1 MNAAAHTLTGGGVP
15 GSAARRPPTAALA
28 GWILTPVLLALA
40 ALFVADRLYN
50 PERFRIEAVEVQ
62 GRFSRVDAGRVRA
75 VVANT
80 ISGNYFSLSLP
91 RIEARV
97 EELPW
102 VFSASVRRQ
111 WPATLV
117 VEVVEVQPVAK
128 WGTTH
133 WLHFTGD
140 LVARPADSH
149 ASATPAEHD
158 LPLLSG
164 PDDRRRAVW
173 RAFRRWSGR
182 FAAKG
187 LRLDQLR
194 LDARD
199 LWHLRLSPGALVRDG
214 NAQMAPPGPPARSG
228 QVTLVV
234 AGDNA
239 EARIAQF
246 VEVLAQQLMTEFAA
260 MRSIDLR
267 HPNGFAVGWK
277 TPPLPV
283 QAPPNPES

>member
-1 MNAAAHTLTGGGVP
+1 MNAAAHTLTGGTGGTV
-15 GSAARRPPTAALA
+15 RRPPTAALA
-28 GWILTPVLLALA
+28 GWIITPVLLALA

-62 GRFSRVDAGRVRA
+62 GRFSRVDAGRVKA
-75 VVANT
+75 AVANT

-117 VEVVEVQPVAK
+117 VEVAEVQPVAK

-140 LVARPADSH
+140 LVARPAGSR
-149 ASATPAEHD
+149 ATPAEHD

-164 PDDRRRAVW
+164 PDDRRQAVW
-173 RAFRRWSGR
+173 QAFRRWSER

-214 NAQMAPPGPPARSG
+214 NAQTTPLASPAPPGS
-228 QVTLVV
+228 VTLVV

-246 VEVLAQQLMTEFAA
+246 AEVLAQQLMTEFAA

-277 TPPLPV
+277 TPSPPV
-283 QAPPNPES
+283 QASPNPES